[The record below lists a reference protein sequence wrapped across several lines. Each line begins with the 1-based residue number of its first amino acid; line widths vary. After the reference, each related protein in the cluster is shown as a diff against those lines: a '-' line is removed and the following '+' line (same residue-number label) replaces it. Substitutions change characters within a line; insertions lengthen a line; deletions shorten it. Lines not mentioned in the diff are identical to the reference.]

1 MNNLME
7 LYDLTKS
14 FAEKHRMVNEF
25 GVIGSEEELSTK
37 DYEYRSMQLLVQKA
51 NISRELNSPVY
62 QLDFSVI
69 VVDKIDSEDDRQMML
84 STEENIFVVSQFQD
98 YLLQQDNDVTFED
111 IEVVGVDLEDHTVTT
126 AFSNFTVRFS
136 RKPYVN
142 EINKEA

>member
-1 MNNLME
+1 ME

>member
-1 MNNLME
+1 ME

-69 VVDKIDSEDDRQMML
+69 VIDKIDSEDDRQMML

>member
-1 MNNLME
+1 ME

-111 IEVVGVDLEDHTVTT
+111 IEVIGVDLEDHTVTT

>member
-111 IEVVGVDLEDHTVTT
+111 IEVIGVDLEDHTVTT

>member
-1 MNNLME
+1 ME

-25 GVIGSEEELSTK
+25 GVLGSEEELSTK

-69 VVDKIDSEDDRQMML
+69 VIDKINPDDDRQMML

-98 YLLQQDNDVTFED
+98 FLLQEDNDVTFED
-111 IEVVGVDLEDHTVTT
+111 IEVVGVELEDHTVTT

>member
-1 MNNLME
+1 ME

-69 VVDKIDSEDDRQMML
+69 VVEKIDSEDDRQMML

-111 IEVVGVDLEDHTVTT
+111 IEVIGVDLEDHTVTT

>member
-1 MNNLME
+1 
-7 LYDLTKS
+7 
-14 FAEKHRMVNEF
+14 MVNEF